1 MKDFSKTGNVFGI
14 IFAWLL
20 SIVLVVMLI
29 AAPLTMSA
37 LSMLS
42 MNNITKVVSD
52 VLTAQL
58 PTEDER
64 AAEPGITL
72 LSEQTVVSQVPD
84 GTEELPDEY
93 EQVGGEFLS
102 GIFGD
107 QLKPE
112 DIEKILGSDLVKD
125 FVKTYTDGMV
135 DAITGKP
142 ARNQFDAESIKTFAG
157 EHIDDVVDLAIQIIP
172 EFADMDIDEVKAM
185 ITKMVDESAQDLADA
200 LPKPEKVVED
210 LLENTPELELI
221 LKIIGR
227 RNAIKWAMIGVVFLL
242 SALIF
247 VCRLPGLRGFRW
259 LATDLFVGS
268 GFGVVISVALLVLR
282 PMLLSSMDKQIVG
295 VAGSILSVFTTGM
308 IIRTAVMLVS
318 AVGMLVA
325 YIFVK
330 KALAKKAAVPE
341 EQVTEVTENVCV

>member
-29 AAPLTMSA
+29 AAPLAMSA

-42 MNNITKVVSD
+42 VDNITKVVAEALMPQTQAGD
-52 VLTAQL
+52 
-58 PTEDER
+58 DR

-72 LSEQTVVSQVPD
+72 LSEQAVVSQTPD

-93 EQVGGEFLS
+93 EQVGGDFLS

-125 FVKTYTDGMV
+125 FVKTYTEGF
-135 DAITGKP
+135 AGALTGKP
-142 ARNQFDAESIKTFAG
+142 AQNQFDAEMIKKFAS
-157 EHIDDVVDLAIQIIP
+157 EHIDEVVEIAIAIVP
-172 EFADMDIDEVKAM
+172 ECAEMDTEEVKSM
-185 ITKMVDESAQDLADA
+185 IRKLVDENAENLAKA
-200 LPKPEKVVED
+200 LPKPEEVVDNLRKES
-210 LLENTPELELI
+210 PELELLLQI
-221 LKIIGR
+221 VAR

-259 LATDLFVGS
+259 LATDLFAGS
-268 GFGVVISVALLVLR
+268 GFGVIISVALLVLR

-295 VAGSILSVFTTGM
+295 AAGSILSVFTTGM

-341 EQVTEVTENVCV
+341 EQVTEATENVCV